1 MDITYKSHAIHEM
14 ATEIITLH
22 KSSIETVNALSYQ
35 LKDADLK
42 SSETSVLSLI
52 EISKLIHEKND
63 EVAKAVSFLIKLTQ
77 WAEDLQKEETTE
89 VHPTTTQTTRATQY
103 SYMATLEDPYQH
115 VDLLDEEYKGAHIL

>member
-52 EISKLIHEKND
+52 ETSRLIQEKND
-63 EVAKAVSFLIKLTQ
+63 KAAKAVAFLINLTQ
-77 WAEDLQKEETTE
+77 WAEDLKKEQATTAP
-89 VHPTTTQTTRATQY
+89 HTTTQTTRTSQY
-103 SYMATLEDPYQH
+103 PYMAALEDPYQH
-115 VDLLDEEYKGAHIL
+115 VDLLDEEYRPGQGV